1 MDREAGKAYLVVLT
15 GLSGSAAEQA
25 ARPSIR
31 EQRMEALEA
40 QALEQ
45 TRVERSTLGM
55 QLAAS

>member
-1 MDREAGKAYLVVLT
+1 MVVLT

-25 ARPSIR
+25 ARQSIR

-40 QALEQ
+40 QALKQ